1 MLSFNC
7 AKICR
12 KEAEE
17 ILRKDYELKDE
28 ENLKIKE
35 NVEKFINNS
44 LTVL

>member
-1 MLSFNC
+1 MFLKS
-7 AKICR
+7 CR